1 MRIRR
6 CLGLLLLLGVWV
18 VLIAA
23 PRPAEAY
30 IGGPPASLGMM
41 CHWSTHVIT
50 VKVEKIDKEK
60 GVIVWRKLNEY
71 KGKWPADVIRQV
83 IPAGLAERQHI
94 FGWAE
99 VGKTTVM
106 FALESYRWG
115 HTYIDGLWYAA
126 NTADWQ
132 WWNVSHGE
140 PIVLRTFSGKP
151 DRLIGACSSIL
162 AGKEV
167 VVPCLM
173 DAPPEDLRLRKAKVQ
188 RLKASLKLLDYNPKR
203 DFAAYGGDDFS
214 RISGMPGFTHSS
226 ALGRVDAEAQAIS
239 AIDFDGDG
247 KLDLCLLGA
256 GRVSLLQNG
265 GDFWSELPLASAPT
279 GQPVAPVQVPPA
291 ERGAL
296 GGRAAVWADYN
307 GDGRP
312 DLLLATP
319 TGPRLF
325 TNLGNGAFRDDTEL
339 LPKEPSYNLTAAC
352 WLDYDGDGRPD
363 LLLANGFHGLRLYR
377 NQVKP
382 DPYFALVN
390 PHQAPPPPTGPAFED
405 VSDKF
410 GLGEDGIGSNA
421 KGDTLTV
428 CDVNGDGRP
437 DVLYGAGTGLLL
449 LNTKQGFVLAKD
461 CGISYQTGKVGPVF
475 GDFNRDG
482 FPDLF
487 VPQQNGACRLF
498 QNDGKGRFTEV
509 TGRSGD
515 LASPL
520 GLAVCAAWGDVDN
533 DGELDLVVGCLKGPN
548 RYFRNLGNGKFADAT
563 EAIGLLHR
571 IYNTQSLALVDLNND
586 GQLDLVCN
594 NEGQESVVLLGD
606 PAFGAKR
613 TPVTLAV
620 TGPLGVVGSSV
631 RVLDR
636 AGQCLGSEFISGGDS
651 RGGQRPPAARFA
663 LQPGSYRVE
672 VRFSSGLLQTRELRV
687 ETAALRLALDD
698 RMPRVD

>member
-1 MRIRR
+1 MV
-6 CLGLLLLLGVWV
+6 LLVGS
-18 VLIAA
+18 
-23 PRPAEAY
+23 RPAPAY

-50 VKVEKIDKEK
+50 VKVEKVDREK
-60 GVIVWRKLNEY
+60 GIIVWRKVSET
-71 KGKWPADVIRQV
+71 KGKWPAEVIRQV
-83 IPAGLAERQHI
+83 VPAALPERQHI

-99 VGKTTVM
+99 VGKTTAM

-115 HTYIDGLWYAA
+115 HTYIDGLWYAS

-151 DRLIGACSSIL
+151 ERLIGACNAIL

-167 VVPCLM
+167 VVPCLT

-203 DFAAYGGDDFS
+203 DFAALGGDDFS
-214 RISGMPGFTHSS
+214 RIGGMPGFSHSS
-226 ALGRVDAEAQAIS
+226 PLGRVDAEAQAVS
-239 AIDFDGDG
+239 AIDADGDG

-256 GRVSLLQNG
+256 GRISLLQNG
-265 GDFWSELPLASAPT
+265 GDFWSELPLVSAPAT
-279 GQPVAPVQVPPA
+279 PPNPQQPERPA
-291 ERGAL
+291 AL

-319 TGPRLF
+319 AGPKLF
-325 TNLGNGAFRDDTEL
+325 ANLGGGAFRDDSEC

-352 WLDYDGDGRPD
+352 WLDYDCDGRPD

-382 DPYFALVN
+382 NPYFALVN
-390 PHQAPPPPTGPAFED
+390 PNQAPPAPAGLAFDD
-405 VSDKF
+405 VSEKV
-410 GLGEDGIGSNA
+410 GLGEDGAGGNI
-421 KGDTLTV
+421 KGDALTV

-437 DVLYGAGTGLLL
+437 DVLYSADNGLLL
-449 LNTKQGFVLAKD
+449 LNTKTGFVVARGS
-461 CGISYQTGKVGPVF
+461 GITHQTGKVGPVF
-475 GDFNRDG
+475 GDFNGDG

-487 VPQQNGACRLF
+487 VPQQQGAGRLF
-498 QNDGKGRFTEV
+498 QNDGQGRFRDV

-515 LASPL
+515 LAKPI
-520 GLAVCAAWGDVDN
+520 GLATCAAWGDVDN
-533 DGELDLVVGCLKGPN
+533 DGQLDLIVGCLKGPN
-548 RYFRNLGNGKFADAT
+548 RYFRNLGDGKFEDAT
-563 EAIGLLHR
+563 AAIGLEHR
-571 IYNTQSLALVDLNND
+571 IYNTQALALVDVNHD
-586 GQLDLVCN
+586 GQLDLVLN
-594 NEGQESVVLLGD
+594 NEGQDSLVLLGD
-606 PAFGAKR
+606 SAFGSR
-613 TPVTLAV
+613 NTPVTLTV

-636 AGQCLGSEFISGGDS
+636 AGQCLGSEFISGGDG
-651 RGGQRPPAARFA
+651 RGGQRPPSARFA
-663 LQPGSYRVE
+663 LPAGLYRVQ
-672 VRFSSGLLQTRELRV
+672 VRFSSGLMQTRESRAESTPLRV
-687 ETAALRLALDD
+687 ALDD
-698 RMPRVD
+698 RMPQVE

>member
-1 MRIRR
+1 MPMRRW
-6 CLGLLLLLGVWV
+6 LGLALVLGVWV

-23 PRPAEAY
+23 PQPVSAY

-50 VKVEKIDKEK
+50 VKVEKVDKEK
-60 GVIVWRKLNEY
+60 GVIVWRKISET
-71 KGKWPADVIRQV
+71 KGKWPAEVIRQV
-83 IPAGLAERQHI
+83 VPAGLPERQQI

-99 VGKTTVM
+99 VGRTTAM

-115 HTYIDGLWYAA
+115 HTYIDGLWYAS

-151 DRLIGACSSIL
+151 DRLIGACNAIL

-173 DAPPEDLRLRKAKVQ
+173 DAPPEELRLRKAKVQ

-203 DFAAYGGDDFS
+203 DFAALGGDDFS
-214 RISGMPGFTHSS
+214 RIGGMPGFTHSS
-226 ALGRVDAEAQAIS
+226 PVGRVDTEAQAIS
-239 AIDFDGDG
+239 AVDFDGDG
-247 KLDLCLLGA
+247 KLDLCLAGA
-256 GRVSLLQNG
+256 GRIALLQNG
-265 GDFWSELPLASAPT
+265 GDFWSELPLATA
-279 GQPVAPVQVPPA
+279 PVAPPA
-291 ERGAL
+291 PQQPERPTQL

-319 TGPRLF
+319 SGPKLF
-325 TNLGNGAFRDDTEL
+325 TNLGSGAFRDDSEC

-352 WLDYDGDGRPD
+352 WIDYDSDGRPD

-382 DPYFALVN
+382 NPYFALVN
-390 PHQAPPPPTGPAFED
+390 PNQAPPPPTAPAFED
-405 VSDKF
+405 VSDKA
-410 GLGEDGIGSNA
+410 GLGEDGAGGNA

-449 LNTKQGFVLAKD
+449 LNTKAGFVEAKD
-461 CGISYQTGKVGPVF
+461 SGISYKSGKVGPVF
-475 GDFNRDG
+475 GDFNNDG
-482 FPDLF
+482 FPDL
-487 VPQQNGACRLF
+487 VCPQLDGACRLF

-515 LASPL
+515 LAKPA
-520 GLAVCAAWGDVDN
+520 GIATCAAWGDIDN
-533 DGELDLVVGCLKGPN
+533 DGQLDLVIGCLKGPN
-548 RYFRNLGNGKFADAT
+548 RFFRNLGDGKFADAT
-563 EAIGLLHR
+563 EAIGLEHR
-571 IYNTQSLALVDLNND
+571 IYNTQAIALVDLNND

-594 NEGQESVVLLGD
+594 NEGQESLVLLGD

-613 TPVTLAV
+613 TPVMLTV

-636 AGQCLGSEFISGGDS
+636 AGKCLGSEFICGGDG
-651 RGGQRPPAARFA
+651 RGGQRPPSARFA
-663 LQPGSYRVE
+663 LQPGGYRVE
-672 VRFSSGLLQTRELRV
+672 VRFSSGLVQARNILVEATPLRA
-687 ETAALRLALDD
+687 TLDD
-698 RMPRVD
+698 RMPRVE